1 MRGAG
6 ELGGA
11 YTRWMAVSLGYGLI
25 STLLVRFGARRKTL
39 HHKTLQHNVAR
50 RSPTQPEWIVYAET
64 KTAVFSGRG
73 FALKRAGRDAIPRD
87 R

>member
-39 HHKTLQHNVAR
+39 HHKTLQHNVAH
-50 RSPTQPEWIVYAET
+50 RSPTQPE
-64 KTAVFSGRG
+64 
-73 FALKRAGRDAIPRD
+73 
-87 R
+87 